1 MSDYIDVHR
10 RGVFPAS
17 SEIAA
22 LDGNEDTKTEE
33 DEEQHAVCSRSRPVA
48 LSAIEDTAV
57 VTTKGE
63 PQQPRGRYIMS
74 TRLEALPTTKRIL
87 YEYPIPKEVLDALE
101 RHRHFHVDDSSPLT
115 AFKPIRLPHPTPT
128 ELYSATC
135 TNIVWECFY
144 RHSVPVE
151 RSPVS
156 FVLSSLDV
164 APERP
169 LPPASDLFHL
179 QQLIAA
185 TTDDSI
191 LYTNYVICMTA
202 LTTFIETFER
212 RYIANWTSN
221 FLKISRSVD
230 PQTPQVTLLTMT
242 TTKNMEHT
250 QPNVQ
255 FPAHLRRQRIV
266 STAESDACAST
277 KWKFLQN
284 GMQAGAEL
292 SLSLRKV
299 KQQYRLSAVN
309 ALSSYIH
316 AKVVAI
322 ASADTEDGEG
332 GVRLDP
338 VPMNPHWST
347 RFELTPACLRGPPT
361 VDLINRSKSSCSVT
375 SAHAVFHSVTASCRR
390 VEYAGDDLTKYTAML
405 QALTAS
411 TGHVRE
417 ILLVTHVE
425 VGDFVMYHGDFNL
438 TKMEHDVTEI

>member
-1 MSDYIDVHR
+1 MSELR
-10 RGVFPAS
+10 S

-221 FLKISRSVD
+221 FLKISRLD
-230 PQTPQVTLLTMT
+230 
-242 TTKNMEHT
+242 
-250 QPNVQ
+250 
-255 FPAHLRRQRIV
+255 
-266 STAESDACAST
+266 
-277 KWKFLQN
+277 
-284 GMQAGAEL
+284 
-292 SLSLRKV
+292 
-299 KQQYRLSAVN
+299 
-309 ALSSYIH
+309 

-332 GVRLDP
+332 G
-338 VPMNPHWST
+338 
-347 RFELTPACLRGPPT
+347 
-361 VDLINRSKSSCSVT
+361 
-375 SAHAVFHSVTASCRR
+375 
-390 VEYAGDDLTKYTAML
+390 
-405 QALTAS
+405 ALTAS